1 MFGLG
6 PWELT
11 IILVLLVFFFGG
23 KRLGDIGGSL
33 GKSISEFK
41 KAIRHDEPK
50 SAPEIQEPSARKAAS
65 EAREAASPAGLR
77 DEPSGRGK
85 EEEKS
90 P

>member
-11 IILVLLVFFFGG
+11 IILVLLVFFYGG
-23 KRLGDIGGSL
+23 KRLGDIGGGL

-41 KAIRHDEPK
+41 KALRHDEPK
-50 SAPEIQEPSARKAAS
+50 SAPEAQEPLNRKTAS
-65 EAREAASPAGLR
+65 EAGEAASPSGLR